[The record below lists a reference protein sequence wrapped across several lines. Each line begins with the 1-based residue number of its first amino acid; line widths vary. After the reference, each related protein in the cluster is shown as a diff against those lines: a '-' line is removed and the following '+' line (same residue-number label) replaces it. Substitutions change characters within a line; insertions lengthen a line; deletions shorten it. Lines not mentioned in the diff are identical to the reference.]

1 MWNLWSPAKT
11 FFTLLFE
18 VGASNKKSCMWRPV
32 IVACSNP
39 DCLGQLS
46 LDALLLVKRVYSGY
60 LVDEMDRGYGI

>member
-11 FFTLLFE
+11 VFTLLFE
-18 VGASNKKSCMWRPV
+18 VGANNKKSCMWRTV

>member
-11 FFTLLFE
+11 VFTLLFE
-18 VGASNKKSCMWRPV
+18 VGANNKKSCMWRPV

-46 LDALLLVKRVYSGY
+46 LDALLLVKCVYSGY
-60 LVDEMDRGYGI
+60 LVDEMDGGYGI